1 MTNLP
6 VAKDGKLPPPPR
18 LSKAE
23 RDKRLQETL
32 DAIHDFLDAHK
43 TDNSERAYYAGLRYF
58 WAWCWYTWG
67 VTEEEYPVP
76 EPLIE
81 AYVIGMLKGFRKDT
95 DEAIRELGI
104 KKTPGPS
111 KLSTI
116 EQRLWVLNRAHQ
128 EHVKD
133 IDDRYVYTATV
144 RKLLKAARKDGKH
157 RKEKSKA
164 LVRDQ
169 LLELID
175 ALDDMPPVYGA
186 MMRAMLAVGFVAG
199 GRRVS
204 ELVAITP
211 DDLTRRDTKESP
223 GWMFELALGA
233 RKTADAADDVKI
245 LPIRGFAAVWLME
258 WLRLREELG
267 VSGPPLFR
275 AVRLRQ
281 GRDRKTRQ
289 METREYV
296 QKGGSTS
303 WFWQQIRKLADKA
316 GIEGKITPHSLRSG
330 FATQAV
336 RDGVNVK
343 QVMAMTDHKS
353 VKVFMGYVEAEDLL
367 TSDAGKLL

>member
-116 EQRLWVLNRAHQ
+116 EQRLWALNRAHQ

-175 ALDDMPPVYGA
+175 ALDD
-186 MMRAMLAVGFVAG
+186 
-199 GRRVS
+199 
-204 ELVAITP
+204 
-211 DDLTRRDTKESP
+211 
-223 GWMFELALGA
+223 
-233 RKTADAADDVKI
+233 
-245 LPIRGFAAVWLME
+245 
-258 WLRLREELG
+258 
-267 VSGPPLFR
+267 
-275 AVRLRQ
+275 
-281 GRDRKTRQ
+281 
-289 METREYV
+289 
-296 QKGGSTS
+296 
-303 WFWQQIRKLADKA
+303 
-316 GIEGKITPHSLRSG
+316 
-330 FATQAV
+330 
-336 RDGVNVK
+336 
-343 QVMAMTDHKS
+343 
-353 VKVFMGYVEAEDLL
+353 
-367 TSDAGKLL
+367 

>member
-116 EQRLWVLNRAHQ
+116 EQRLWALNRAHQ

-144 RKLLKAARKDGKH
+144 RKLLKAARNT
-157 RKEKSKA
+157 EK
-164 LVRDQ
+164 RN
-169 LLELID
+169 
-175 ALDDMPPVYGA
+175 P
-186 MMRAMLAVGFVAG
+186 
-199 GRRVS
+199 RRWC
-204 ELVAITP
+204 A
-211 DDLTRRDTKESP
+211 
-223 GWMFELALGA
+223 
-233 RKTADAADDVKI
+233 
-245 LPIRGFAAVWLME
+245 
-258 WLRLREELG
+258 
-267 VSGPPLFR
+267 
-275 AVRLRQ
+275 
-281 GRDRKTRQ
+281 
-289 METREYV
+289 
-296 QKGGSTS
+296 TS
-303 WFWQQIRKLADKA
+303 CW
-316 GIEGKITPHSLRSG
+316 S
-330 FATQAV
+330 
-336 RDGVNVK
+336 
-343 QVMAMTDHKS
+343 
-353 VKVFMGYVEAEDLL
+353 
-367 TSDAGKLL
+367 